1 LENCIYNHSAKF
13 PVGNYYLELLK
24 NHKLDDQIRL
34 SRFNQFKYNIAVPS
48 DYTSED
54 ELVDFIVPIAKKSI
68 NLCFHIIPREG
79 LQAGTSNKI
88 AGVKNIKVI
97 FDMSFH
103 EVVRYCDINT
113 STDST
118 CCLEALNLGK
128 PNILYNIDNKAY
140 RMFNDKV
147 NSNFTYFTTDNEEYI
162 DLLAKVLNFDHD
174 AIIQSQVKNFR
185 PNYMQNIANAVEV
198 VLHS

>member
-1 LENCIYNHSAKF
+1 
-13 PVGNYYLELLK
+13 
-24 NHKLDDQIRL
+24 
-34 SRFNQFKYNIAVPS
+34 
-48 DYTSED
+48 
-54 ELVDFIVPIAKKSI
+54 
-68 NLCFHIIPREG
+68 
-79 LQAGTSNKI
+79 
-88 AGVKNIKVI
+88 
-97 FDMSFH
+97 
-103 EVVRYCDINT
+103 
-113 STDST
+113 
-118 CCLEALNLGK
+118 LEALNLGK